1 MTDVS
6 SQTDFDVVDALRINP
21 FLLSKHPK
29 NEERLPKLK
38 RNVIPV
44 VQKPTLRLSKP
55 IEEECYSVENER
67 RGICLVLEHDTFS
80 PNLQLRYVLNFP
92 QKWFFKPKCLIS
104 IFQLWHFPSFLVLM
118 KLTCLVALFDHKF
131 QFFKNCQNW
140 PFFGIFIELLYTQNA
155 ARFARNVEWDF
166 FCDFQTPW
174 SCHLCS
180 ENVNK
185 VSRFFFLV

>member
-1 MTDVS
+1 MTKLFLCNVFKRFSNTVFRHFLSIWGFSSEFEIDPKMTDVS

-92 QKWFFKPKCLIS
+92 QKWFFKPKTNCLKITENVS
-104 IFQLWHFPSFLVLM
+104 
-118 KLTCLVALFDHKF
+118 F
-131 QFFKNCQNW
+131 QFFN
-140 PFFGIFIELLYTQNA
+140 FGIFRHFWI
-155 ARFARNVEWDF
+155 
-166 FCDFQTPW
+166 
-174 SCHLCS
+174 
-180 ENVNK
+180 
-185 VSRFFFLV
+185 

>member
-1 MTDVS
+1 MSVFPTLYFDISYLYEAFSSEFEIDPKMTDVS

-29 NEERLPKLK
+29 NEERRMSPKLK

-44 VQKPTLRLSKP
+44 VQKPTMRLSKP

-92 QKWFFKPKCLIS
+92 QK
-104 IFQLWHFPSFLVLM
+104 
-118 KLTCLVALFDHKF
+118 
-131 QFFKNCQNW
+131 
-140 PFFGIFIELLYTQNA
+140 
-155 ARFARNVEWDF
+155 
-166 FCDFQTPW
+166 
-174 SCHLCS
+174 
-180 ENVNK
+180 
-185 VSRFFFLV
+185 

>member
-1 MTDVS
+1 MGPTLYFDISYLYEAFSSEFEIDPKMTDVS

-80 PNLQLRYVLNFP
+80 PNLQLRCVLNF
-92 QKWFFKPKCLIS
+92 QKKK
-104 IFQLWHFPSFLVLM
+104 
-118 KLTCLVALFDHKF
+118 
-131 QFFKNCQNW
+131 
-140 PFFGIFIELLYTQNA
+140 E
-155 ARFARNVEWDF
+155 
-166 FCDFQTPW
+166 
-174 SCHLCS
+174 
-180 ENVNK
+180 
-185 VSRFFFLV
+185 